1 MIRDEIKQYMNKN
14 KDSMAYSHL
23 EIYFTEQYQGVSKKE
38 CERKLKEE
46 HDNGLLYEELEEKFE
61 SIKDIEK
68 AKRILIQFE
77 IPENLSLSTITNIM
91 SKVNDRADINTDI
104 IFGTKTNKNLE
115 EDEIFIRV
123 LMSGL

>member
-38 CERKLKEE
+38 CEKKLKEE

-61 SIKDIEK
+61 NVSESEKSYAKNVFIKEVLSQ
-68 AKRILIQFE
+68 LIFE
-77 IPENLSLSTITNIM
+77 GASVWIDSNLKEHKESM
-91 SKVNDRADINTDI
+91 K
-104 IFGTKTNKNLE
+104 
-115 EDEIFIRV
+115 
-123 LMSGL
+123 